1 MNHSNEALVDRLY
14 LHHAKSGTT
23 RHVDATGYAIC
34 ARRNGRTCVHALRVV
49 KGSRAA
55 KKAQKGF
62 LNHKEYVRI
71 REDLIENGTL
81 IDQGNFYEFTRGNC
95 SDLRGSAA
103 FPTGC
108 GRVAKHGI
116 CFASRPRPLKREQ
129 LPQEII
135 PSDQHQQRHASC
147 VMRADSSNGPLQW
160 KRTSDGKALREILRE
175 IDGQEYAAA
184 A

>member
-81 IDQGNFYEFTRGNC
+81 IDQGNFYEFTR
-95 SDLRGSAA
+95 DYTFRSASA
-103 FPTGC
+103 
-108 GRVAKHGI
+108 
-116 CFASRPRPLKREQ
+116 
-129 LPQEII
+129 
-135 PSDQHQQRHASC
+135 ASC
-147 VMRADSSNGPLQW
+147 VMRHAG
-160 KRTSDGKALREILRE
+160 
-175 IDGQEYAAA
+175 
-184 A
+184 